1 MHIFKTT
8 ASVEDKLDA
17 LVDAEVYKSRDE
29 AISDAVSALLTLKPS
44 LKIDIAVYLYK
55 NKKVSLWRA
64 ADIASLTLEQF
75 KDILASRSIRIELE
89 RDEDSIALLKRMG
102 LL

>member
-1 MHIFKTT
+1 MM

-29 AISDAVSALLTLKPS
+29 AILDAMSALLTLKPS
-44 LKIDIAVYLYK
+44 LKIDIAVNLYK

-75 KDILASRSIRIELE
+75 KDVLASRSIKIEIE
-89 RDEDSIALLKRMG
+89 GDEDSVALLKSMG

>member
-1 MHIFKTT
+1 MM

-17 LVDAEVYKSRDE
+17 LVNAEVYKSRDE
-29 AISDAVSALLTLKPS
+29 VISDAMSALLTLKPR
-44 LKIDIAVYLYK
+44 LKIDMAINLYR

-64 ADIASLTLEQF
+64 SDIASLTLEQF
-75 KDILASRSIRIELE
+75 KDVLASRSIRIEIE
-89 RDEDSIALLKRMG
+89 GDEDSITLLKKMG

>member
-1 MHIFKTT
+1 MM

-17 LVDAEVYKSRDE
+17 LVNAEVYKSRNE
-29 AISDAVSALLTLKPS
+29 VISDAMSALFTLKPR
-44 LKIDIAVYLYK
+44 LKIDMAIDMAVNLYK
-55 NKKVSLWRA
+55 NNKVSLWRA

-75 KDILASRSIRIELE
+75 KDVLASRSIRIEIE
-89 RDEDSIALLKRMG
+89 GDKDSISLLKKMG

>member
-1 MHIFKTT
+1 M

-17 LVDAEVYKSRDE
+17 LVAAEVYSSRDE
-29 AISDAVSALLTLKPS
+29 VISDAMSALLTLKPS
-44 LKIDIAVYLYK
+44 LKIDMAVNLYK

-75 KDILASRSIRIELE
+75 KDVLASRSIQIELSG
-89 RDEDSIALLKRMG
+89 DEDSIALLKRLG